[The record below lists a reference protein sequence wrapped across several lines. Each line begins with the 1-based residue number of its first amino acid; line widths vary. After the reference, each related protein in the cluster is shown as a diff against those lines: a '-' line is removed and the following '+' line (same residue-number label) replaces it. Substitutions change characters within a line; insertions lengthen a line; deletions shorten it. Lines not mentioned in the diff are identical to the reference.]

1 MSEPLLNKHIIG
13 FKLDQYISQSNSSL
27 YSLSGG
33 EKQRLS
39 LARVLTK
46 NASVI
51 ILDEPMTFLDIE
63 SKLYLEKSLRALMKE
78 KIVILISHEE
88 MKTIED
94 KIIDI
99 NLKEETYATIL

>member
-13 FKLDQYISQSNSSL
+13 FKLDPYISQSNSSL